1 VADAAKQSSVRIFLA
16 AALSPHVQAATRWVA
31 VSASTRRAF
40 ALAGKDNGS
49 PVLRWLADGRP
60 QGGQEQAAA
69 AAQLGIDEPVPDHG
83 YLAWYRTLNQGY
95 PFLDYSSEAALTA
108 DADLMSAY
116 AAQADAPAPST
127 AWPGSREPL
136 PPGRLAPDVRQPPGV
151 DVLAGWLRIAAG
163 ITRVRQLP
171 HSTVAYRTSPS
182 GGARHPTDLGVRLGA
197 GWPEQVRGQWWYD
210 PLAHALVPSGSA
222 TPESTPTSST
232 DAVFTVTSHVARAMW
247 RYRDVRAFR
256 PVLIE
261 AGHVV
266 ETLMNAITVSGWTAS
281 WHPAPG
287 FVHDGG
293 ELDPVLGYVLARD
306 ASAPT
311 SLPTISVSP
320 EPEFSPDRAL
330 RTNPLLSLRI
340 TPTSVRVENHLR
352 GGAGLPVTPPM
363 LDALAYATPSSRGDR
378 PTTPEEIRIAT
389 GVDSTAIESLVRH
402 GVLLSENEGDR
413 LWRQARSWFRH
424 DWFLSLLAHAHEH
437 AGGARDAIG
446 RGPIAPPPPDLPAA
460 LDQRRTCRALT
471 GAALPATAVD
481 RLLTTARF
489 APTGVRVVLVLR
501 HDVVAGLTSGSYVL
515 EAGEW
520 RPAGNTI
527 PSEEQVRK
535 AAIGQ
540 PWARG
545 FDAEF
550 WVIPSPDAEQGSW
563 EASLI
568 DCGRLAQRLALAVS
582 ADPAV
587 GVFQSPALVDEV
599 LADILKLNSSPD
611 GAYLV
616 GVGVTRDM
624 PHDADRIFRPS
635 QVVVATATGSS

>member
-1 VADAAKQSSVRIFLA
+1 
-16 AALSPHVQAATRWVA
+16 
-31 VSASTRRAF
+31 
-40 ALAGKDNGS
+40 
-49 PVLRWLADGRP
+49 
-60 QGGQEQAAA
+60 
-69 AAQLGIDEPVPDHG
+69 
-83 YLAWYRTLNQGY
+83 
-95 PFLDYSSEAALTA
+95 
-108 DADLMSAY
+108 
-116 AAQADAPAPST
+116 
-127 AWPGSREPL
+127 
-136 PPGRLAPDVRQPPGV
+136 
-151 DVLAGWLRIAAG
+151 
-163 ITRVRQLP
+163 
-171 HSTVAYRTSPS
+171 
-182 GGARHPTDLGVRLGA
+182 
-197 GWPEQVRGQWWYD
+197 
-210 PLAHALVPSGSA
+210 
-222 TPESTPTSST
+222 
-232 DAVFTVTSHVARAMW
+232 MW

-266 ETLMNAITVSGWTAS
+266 ETLMNAIAVSGWTAS

-287 FVHDGG
+287 FVNDCG
-293 ELDPVLGYVLARD
+293 ELDPVLGYVVARD
-306 ASAPT
+306 ASALEN
-311 SLPTISVSP
+311 LPTVSVLP
-320 EPEFSPDRAL
+320 EPESSPSGAM
-330 RTNPLLSLRI
+330 RTNPLISLWI

-352 GGAGLPVTPPM
+352 GGAGLSVTPPM

-378 PTTPEEIRIAT
+378 PTTPEEISIAT
-389 GVDSTAIESLVRH
+389 GADSTAIESLMRH
-402 GVLLSENEGDR
+402 GVLLSENEGDS

-437 AGGARDAIG
+437 AGGARESIG

-471 GAALPATAVD
+471 GGALPATAVD
-481 RLLTTARF
+481 QLLTTARF

-501 HDVVAGLTSGSYVL
+501 HNVVAGLASGSYVL
-515 EAGEW
+515 DAGEW
-520 RPAGNTI
+520 RPTGNAI
-527 PSEEQVRK
+527 PSEEQVRR

-540 PWARG
+540 PWACG

-550 WVIPSPDAEQGSW
+550 WVIPSPDAEPGSW

-587 GVFQSPALVDEV
+587 GVFQSPALVDDV

-616 GVGVTRDM
+616 GVGVTRDI

-635 QVVVATATGSS
+635 QVVVATATGSP